1 MNRVAENPRRS
12 TGERAAR
19 DPGSRVVAA
28 SAAVTA
34 TGAATC
40 AIGCVLPFA
49 LPAFAMAG
57 AGGIVAWLIQAHGWM
72 TDLAFV
78 VVTGAWFWIGW
89 RSVRHKAVP
98 TTWTL
103 SAMAGATLLLGL
115 ALIWPT
121 IEPIVLELPVS

>member
-1 MNRVAENPRRS
+1 MTGVAENPPRS
-12 TGERAAR
+12 TGERVAH
-19 DPGSRVVAA
+19 DPGSRVAAA
-28 SAAVTA
+28 SAAITA
-34 TGAATC
+34 TAAAAC

-57 AGGIVAWLIQAHGWM
+57 AGGIVAWLIQAQGWM
-72 TDLAFV
+72 TDLALV
-78 VVTGAWFWIGW
+78 VVSGAWFWIGW
-89 RSVRHKAVP
+89 RSVRRKTVP

-103 SAMAGATLLLGL
+103 STMAGATLLLGL